1 MPQLDGVRAAVEKWC
16 IPILEYG
23 GHFGVQRSEHDQA
36 ADDLRRT
43 RSEAIDFRLQQRT
56 EVSQLL
62 AVEILELIERHHVT
76 GTGQPPDQLCQF
88 TEAGNPR
95 VDTKRFQIAVA
106 GGYDTCGVG
115 IRDLNVE
122 RSVDGGCTQRLLD
135 QRCLA
140 DTPSSGNLQEELS
153 PPLENAL
160 HLLQLGAAAIERPG
174 SHVSHVECVARLNI
188 KVLTLTTKQN
198 QAIELYINSCSR
210 EVAWAWS
217 QS

>member
-1 MPQLDGVRAAVEKWC
+1 MQRA
-16 IPILEYG
+16 
-23 GHFGVQRSEHDQA
+23 EHDQA

-56 EVSQLL
+56 EVSQLF
-62 AVEILELIERHHVT
+62 AVEILELIKRHHVT

-88 TEAGNPR
+88 TQAGNPR

-106 GGYDTCGVG
+106 GGYDTCRVG

-140 DTPSSGNLQEELS
+140 DTPSSGNLQEKLS

-188 KVLTLTTKQN
+188 RVFTLTKKPQ
-198 QAIELYINSCSR
+198 QALEEYIEMAVHEKSR
-210 EVAWAWS
+210 GHGRKARP
-217 QS
+217 